1 MNARAAL
8 QNGARASAIK
18 PNNKEDSKNSR
29 VGTANWPYRRLQPTR
44 THTQV
49 WDLKV
54 VELGMGSSRFE
65 LRVSALAGF
74 GARVFAVALIIRRLN
89 CAGSRPILERRA
101 RVHAAVRRS

>member
-1 MNARAAL
+1 MTRWACGSTCVL
-8 QNGARASAIK
+8 
-18 PNNKEDSKNSR
+18 D
-29 VGTANWPYRRLQPTR
+29 TR
-44 THTQV
+44 TSRTMSSEEQF
-49 WDLKV
+49 KV

-74 GARVFAVALIIRRLN
+74 GARVFAVALIIRLN

>member
-1 MNARAAL
+1 M
-8 QNGARASAIK
+8 S
-18 PNNKEDSKNSR
+18 DF
-29 VGTANWPYRRLQPTR
+29 
-44 THTQV
+44 
-49 WDLKV
+49 LKV

-74 GARVFAVALIIRRLN
+74 GARVFAVALIIRLN